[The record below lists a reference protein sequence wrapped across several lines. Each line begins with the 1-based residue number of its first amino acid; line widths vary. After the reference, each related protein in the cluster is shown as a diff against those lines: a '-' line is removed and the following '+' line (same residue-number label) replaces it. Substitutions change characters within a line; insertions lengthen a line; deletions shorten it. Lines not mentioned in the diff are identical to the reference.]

1 MTPDQLSRIEAWFS
15 DYVAGFYTGDAETD
29 ANIGLKEIHTR
40 RVRENMAAIA
50 EALEQSPADRRLADA
65 MALLHDIG
73 RFEQYR
79 VYRTFL
85 DLASENHALLGIR
98 VLARHRPLKVLAP
111 DDRRRILRSIA
122 FHNAAAP
129 PADEDEQGL
138 TFMRMLRDA
147 DKLDIWRVVTDYYRN
162 GASSSASAVGLGLP
176 DTPDCSETVVETL
189 AAGRFVRISD
199 VRTLNDFK
207 LLQISWVYD
216 INYPRSFAM
225 LAERGYL
232 RAIADTLPPAPTVE
246 KAVEQA
252 IDYAR
257 AAAARPPA
265 IVTR

>member
-1 MTPDQLSRIEAWFS
+1 MTPDELGRLSAWFT
-15 DYVAGFYTGDAETD
+15 DYVAGFYTGDPETD

-50 EALEQSPADRRLADA
+50 EALGQSPADRRLADA

-85 DLASENHALLGIR
+85 DLASENHARLGIR
-98 VLARHRPLKVLAP
+98 VLARHRPMKALAP
-111 DDRRRILRSIA
+111 ADRRRILRSIA
-122 FHNAAAP
+122 FHNAAAL
-129 PADEDEQGL
+129 PADEDEYGL

-147 DKLDIWRVVTDYYRN
+147 DKLDIWRVVTEYYRN

-176 DTPDCSETVVETL
+176 DIPECSGPVVKTL

-216 INYPRSFAM
+216 LNYPPSFTM

-232 RAIADTLPPAPTVE
+232 RAIADTLPPSSTVE
-246 KAVEQA
+246 KAVERA
-252 IDYAR
+252 IEYAR
-257 AAAARPPA
+257 TASAESPA
-265 IVTR
+265 SANH